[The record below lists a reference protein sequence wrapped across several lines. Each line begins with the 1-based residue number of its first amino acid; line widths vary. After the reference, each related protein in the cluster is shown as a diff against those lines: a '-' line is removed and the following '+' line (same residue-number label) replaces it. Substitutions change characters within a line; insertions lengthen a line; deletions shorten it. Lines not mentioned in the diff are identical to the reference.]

1 MNGATPARRG
11 PGGFPATPQPPS
23 RSPGAGSPN
32 PSTPSRPNV
41 RSPIQ
46 DVPRAAPPTGGPV
59 IPSDVLDPA
68 QQRFYLFAIYIA
80 LWAYRT
86 YDFYTLTV
94 EEDESLWLCLKWCF
108 FDMIFMFGVPLLE
121 IPWLEWSNSA
131 AFLLFVVHAALDVML
146 MFRIGIPLQAWLV
159 SLVGFLWDSELAISE
174 RSVKPGSILHNA
186 SLILGKQIVN
196 ILPEGSATLNPNK
209 EAFCLNS
216 SVTHL
221 EIPIMINQTEPIE
234 MELVRI
240 DFETNVNETITIKK
254 SELNKMLKKARK
266 STRSVDP
273 DDPLTL
279 RYTVKKPGV
288 YLLKKVLD
296 HSKLQVRPRSAS
308 LIVASCPHARVKPT
322 GDNRCRNDLSN
333 VALEVEG
340 TPPLNIKYRLSVNG
354 KSRGE
359 YGFHNLQPD
368 DVISPLSRHNSQAL
382 VKHGR
387 EDVTWARSQKVTV
400 PLNETL
406 ATSGRWEYEVVEVQD
421 GLGNIVNFLNVDD
434 DERPK
439 TKLAGIRQSFEVQE
453 RPRAYLRG
461 CDPQK
466 PLRVA
471 KGEVAR
477 LPVHYTS
484 TGKQAIEGAHTI
496 EYLFTPEADIITDGY
511 HSPNAALKKQ
521 TMRTIREQPL
531 ISAAGLYTI
540 KSVSTDFCE
549 GEVLEPASCLLQ
561 NPPEPG
567 LSLTSE
573 DIVDRCAGNPIGLRV
588 GLDLIGSPP
597 FVIKYIEHNSR
608 RKIPRELQIA
618 TLRSTVD
625 FTPQDAGHYKYTFES
640 IRDSVYKDTALRNL
654 ELQQNVRPSAKASFV
669 DNRRPKQVCIDD
681 SVDFDV
687 KLSGEAPWKLE
698 YELVHKGK
706 RIKRTIET
714 EEEYYTIRTDK
725 LRSGGEYV
733 VTLASIS
740 DKMGCKEFL
749 KEEAR
754 VNVRHERPKAY
765 FGQIEGKQAILA
777 LEGRAIGLP
786 LRFTGNAPWRLEYEN
801 LDTKEVK
808 KETFQNANAVLDVKT
823 DGTYQL
829 LSVKDSVCP
838 GLIEE
843 KADQFLVQWVA
854 RPKLSVAESGAIT
867 LEGDK
872 YTKEAVCEGDEDV
885 LEVLLHGESYCSYLE
900 YLALLMCLQEMLR
913 STLLIRQNRRTKRA
927 RRCRSRTKTYTLQV
941 GLLRSEPS
949 HHTPVLTSTR
959 SRSWRTRDTTTQRST
974 SLL

>member
-1 MNGATPARRG
+1 
-11 PGGFPATPQPPS
+11 
-23 RSPGAGSPN
+23 
-32 PSTPSRPNV
+32 V

-46 DVPRAAPPTGGPV
+46 DVPRATPPSSGPV
-59 IPSDVLDPA
+59 IPSDILDPA
-68 QQRFYLFAIYIA
+68 QQRFYVFAIYIA
-80 LWAYRT
+80 LWAYRS
-86 YDFYTLTV
+86 YDFYTLAV

-108 FDMIFMFGVPLLE
+108 FDMMFMFGVPLLE
-121 IPWLEWSNSA
+121 IPWLEWSNGA

-146 MFRIGIPLQAWLV
+146 MFRIGIPVQAWAV
-159 SLVGFLWDSELAISE
+159 GLVGFLWDSELAISE

-196 ILPEGSATLNPNK
+196 ILPEGSAMLNPDK
-209 EAFCLNS
+209 EPFCLNS

-221 EIPIMINQTEPIE
+221 EIPIRINQTEPIE
-234 MELVRI
+234 MELLRI
-240 DFETNVNETITIKK
+240 DFETNINETITIKK

-266 STRSVDP
+266 SVRSVNP

-296 HSKLQVRPRSAS
+296 HSKLQVRPRASS
-308 LIVASCPHARVKPT
+308 LIVASCPQARVKPT

-333 VALEVEG
+333 VVLEVEG

-354 KSRGE
+354 KPRGGSE
-359 YGFHNLQPD
+359 FHNLQPD
-368 DVISPLSRHNSQAL
+368 DVISPLSRHTSQAL

-387 EDVTWARSQKVTV
+387 EDVTWARSQKVSV

-406 ATSGRWEYEVVEVQD
+406 STSGRWEYEVEEVQD
-421 GLGNIVNFLNVDD
+421 GLGNVINFLNVDD

-439 TKLAGIRQSFEVQE
+439 AKLAGARQSFEVRE
-453 RPRAYLRG
+453 RPKAYLRG
-461 CDPQK
+461 CNPQS

-477 LPVHYTS
+477 LPVHYGS
-484 TGKQAIEGAHTI
+484 TGKQAIEGAHAI
-496 EYLFTPEADIITDGY
+496 EYLFTPETDIVTDGY

-531 ISAAGLYTI
+531 ISDAGLYTI
-540 KSVSTDFCE
+540 KSVSTEFCE
-549 GEVLEPASCLLQ
+549 GEVLEPTSCLLQ

-597 FVIKYIEHNSR
+597 FVVRYVEHNNR

-618 TLRSTVD
+618 TLRSTID
-625 FTPQDAGHYKYTFES
+625 LTPQDAGHYKYTFES
-640 IRDSVYKDTALRNL
+640 IRDAVYKDTPLKNL
-654 ELQQNVRPSAKASFV
+654 ELQQNVRPSAKATFV
-669 DNRRPKQVCIDD
+669 ESRRPKQACIDD
-681 SVDFDV
+681 SVQFDV
-687 KLSGEAPWKLE
+687 RLTGESPWKLE
-698 YELVHKGK
+698 YELVHNGK
-706 RIKRTIET
+706 RTKRTVET
-714 EEEYYTIRTDK
+714 DEEYYTIKTEP
-725 LRSGGEYV
+725 LRSGGEYI

-765 FGQIEGKQAILA
+765 FGHIEGKQAIMA
-777 LEGRAIGLP
+777 LEGRTIGLP
-786 LRFTGNAPWRLEYEN
+786 LRFTGNGPWRLEYEN
-801 LDTKEVK
+801 LDTKEIK
-808 KETFQNANAVLDVKT
+808 KEDFQNANSFLDVKT

-829 LSVKDSVCP
+829 LSVKDAVCP

-854 RPKLSVAESGAIT
+854 RPKLSIPESDSVV
-867 LEGDK
+867 LEGSK
-872 YTKEAVCEGDEDV
+872 YIKEPVCEGDEDA
-885 LEVLLHGESYCSYLE
+885 LDIALHG
-900 YLALLMCLQEMLR
+900 
-913 STLLIRQNRRTKRA
+913 K
-927 RRCRSRTKTYTLQV
+927 
-941 GLLRSEPS
+941 
-949 HHTPVLTSTR
+949 
-959 SRSWRTRDTTTQRST
+959 
-974 SLL
+974 